1 MNGIGYILKEYD
13 DELVPFSEA
22 QPSPDGACRR
32 CKRADGSRR
41 RFFCATARHSRSV
54 ARQRARASARNRR
67 PTSIPL
73 GLRTLEGR
81 HAAARQW

>member
-13 DELVPFSEA
+13 DELVPFREV
-22 QPSPDGACRR
+22 QPSPDDACRR
-32 CKRADGSRR
+32 CKRGWKSPPL
-41 RFFCATARHSRSV
+41 FCATARHSRSV